1 MQLLRRAIPALIL
14 TAIGILAAARWVPVE
29 QAAVQDTLASFPDA
43 DPFTHHLRPLVLA
56 LLCFI
61 PALAAWLYSLSGTL
75 ARYVTRQFLT
85 LLGVCL
91 GGLVIIWLL
100 LDFQDNVDD
109 IKASGDITATTLA
122 LYRARLPEILITLL
136 PYALLLS
143 LLLCLGRL
151 SGSREII
158 AMIQT
163 GRGLAR
169 ITLPFI
175 TAGLLATA
183 FCTGLNYHWAPR
195 ANALEKQVIDAARGR
210 DATAAEMVLFRN
222 PRSPRLWMVR
232 SFPADWKNGA
242 PLQGIRVISEDRE
255 GRITRILVA
264 STASHDR
271 LTGRW
276 SFADAA
282 IRRIKPGEAPR
293 FIRDLPNPHIVTTWR
308 ETPAEIIQP
317 GLPPEQLGIPDLT
330 GWLKNHGRDSRGK
343 AAHLTQWHHRFSQPV
358 NCLIVVLLATP
369 LGIYFSRRGT
379 SGGVAIAVF
388 LAMGLL
394 FLTTICLSLG
404 DSSHLPPI
412 IAAWLPNTLF
422 GILAL
427 ILFRRRL
434 AGRPIYQTL
443 RRLIPNES

>member
-1 MQLLRRAIPALIL
+1 MHFLRRATPALIL
-14 TAIGILAAARWVPVE
+14 TLAGILAAARWVPVE
-29 QAAVQDTLASFPDA
+29 QADVQDTLASFPDA
-43 DPFTHHLRPLVLA
+43 DPFTHHLRPLILA
-56 LLCFI
+56 LLCLI
-61 PALAAWLYSLSGTL
+61 PAIGGWLYAFSGTL

-85 LLGVCL
+85 LLGICL

-100 LDFQDNVDD
+100 MDFQDNVDD
-109 IKASGDITATTLA
+109 IKASGSIAATTLA
-122 LYRARLPEILITLL
+122 LYRARLPEILITLV

-158 AMIQT
+158 AMVQT

-183 FCTGLNYHWAPR
+183 FCIGLNFHWAPR
-195 ANALEKQVIDAARGR
+195 STANEKQVIDSARGR

-242 PLQGIRVISEDRE
+242 PLQGIRVISEDGQ
-255 GRITRILVA
+255 GRLSRILVA
-264 STASHDR
+264 SSATHDR
-271 LTGRW
+271 ISGHW
-276 SFADAA
+276 SFQDAA

-293 FIRDLPNPHIVTTWR
+293 FVRDLPDPYVVTSWR

-317 GLPPEQLGIPDLT
+317 GLPPDQLGIPDLT
-330 GWLKNHGRDSRGK
+330 GWLHDHGRDSKGK
-343 AAHLTQWHHRFSQPV
+343 AAHLTQWHHRFSQPL
-358 NCLIVVLLATP
+358 NCLVVVLLATP

-379 SGGVAIAVF
+379 TGGVAIAVF

-404 DSSHLPPI
+404 DSSHLPPLV
-412 IAAWLPNTLF
+412 AAWLPNAFF

-427 ILFRRRL
+427 YLFRRRL